1 MSGAGDF
8 EAGILAA
15 IQMPGVVPLSEAG
28 RSGPGAGPVTSTDGL
43 VPLPDRPPLDSRAVC
58 VLGASLSRT
67 VAEVHRAGIVHGSI
81 SLPVVLVDQL
91 GRPVLAGFGTAS
103 RSTSPDARALDA
115 GDLVSLLKVL
125 VDRLPASADSSESRN
140 RRRTSRLLDELDGS
154 PPVDISDGLAGLA
167 RSFGSGATDGVAEAV
182 EPQEA
187 RSDGD
192 PDQAAPEG
200 QSAPA
205 DRPSDE
211 EGPQVVDSTQEDPGA
226 AARGPSGAGQG
237 DGRGNGRGD
246 GQNAS
251 GSDRTIRAR
260 IRSAPTG
267 PGRLAT
273 AGFMATGVAIV
284 AAAAIAFFLSRGTV
298 EPPVEPPP
306 LVMEGG
312 PVVTYLG
319 ISYRI
324 GRPGDVAVV
333 RSCDGQATAWLL
345 RPSTGA
351 IYRFETWAADEMAI
365 ADPIRI
371 VLGGRSLRLA
381 HSLGCTDVHVE
392 TTDGRSVPLT
402 DGS

>member
-81 SLPVVLVDQL
+81 SLPVVLVDEL

-103 RSTSPDARALDA
+103 RSTSPDARTLDA
-115 GDLVSLLKVL
+115 GDLVSLLRVL
-125 VDRLPASADSSESRN
+125 VDRLPGPADSSESRN
-140 RRRTSRLLDELDGS
+140 RRRTGRLLDDLDGS
-154 PPVDISDGLAGLA
+154 PPVDISDGLTGLV
-167 RSFGSGATDGVAEAV
+167 RSFGSGATDQTAAVV
-182 EPQEA
+182 EPREA
-187 RSDGD
+187 ESDVD
-192 PDQAAPEG
+192 PDQATLGG
-200 QSAPA
+200 QPTPA

-211 EGPQVVDSTQEDPGA
+211 EGRPEGDSAQEDPDTA
-226 AARGPSGAGQG
+226 ERRASGG
-237 DGRGNGRGD
+237 GRDD
-246 GQNAS
+246 GQNAA

-260 IRSAPTG
+260 VRSAPTG
-267 PGRLAT
+267 PSQLAA
-273 AGFMATGVAIV
+273 AGFMATGLLIL
-284 AAAAIAFFLSRGTV
+284 AAATVAFFLSRGTD
-298 EPPVEPPP
+298 EPPAEPPP

-319 ISYRI
+319 TSYRI
-324 GRPGDVAVV
+324 GRPGDVSVV
-333 RSCDGQATAWLL
+333 RSCDGRATAWLL

-351 IYRFETWAADEMAI
+351 IYSFEAWATDEMVI

-371 VLGGRSLRLA
+371 VLGGQSLRLA

>member
-43 VPLPDRPPLDSRAVC
+43 EPLPDRPPLDSRAVC

-81 SLPVVLVDQL
+81 SLPVVLVDEL

-103 RSTSPDARALDA
+103 RSTSPDARTLDA

-125 VDRLPASADSSESRN
+125 VDRLPDPADSSESRN
-140 RRRTSRLLDELDGS
+140 RRRTGRLLDDLDGS
-154 PPVDISDGLAGLA
+154 PPVDISDGLTGLA
-167 RSFGSGATDGVAEAV
+167 RSFGSDDTDQTAAVV

-187 RSDGD
+187 EPQESESDVD
-192 PDQAAPEG
+192 QDQAAHGG
-200 QSAPA
+200 QPAPA

-211 EGPQVVDSTQEDPGA
+211 AGPPEGDFTREDPDTA
-226 AARGPSGAGQG
+226 ERRASG
-237 DGRGNGRGD
+237 DGRDD
-246 GQNAS
+246 GQNAA

-260 IRSAPTG
+260 VRSAPTG
-267 PGRLAT
+267 PSQLA
-273 AGFMATGVAIV
+273 AASFMATGLLIL
-284 AAAAIAFFLSRGTV
+284 AAATIAFFLSRGTG
-298 EPPVEPPP
+298 EPPPEPPP

-312 PVVTYLG
+312 PVVTYMG
-319 ISYRI
+319 TSYRI
-324 GRPGDVAVV
+324 GRPGDVSVV

-351 IYRFETWAADEMAI
+351 IYRFEAWATDEMVI

-371 VLGGRSLRLA
+371 VLGGQSLRLA